1 MKTLR
6 PLFGR
11 ETPGMDL
18 SAAAVTREMDA
29 TTAAWDALLSTLTDQ
44 GDQGDHAAPRAVAHL
59 IVRAGRPSTDPYYD
73 SIATLLIELALAH
86 LRGRRAAP
94 DGDGDDDAP
103 ADASGASG
111 GLRALRAAPGDGA
124 PVRMADLRRFFFDAP
139 AERLIATLQRSPVAA
154 VRATGAGL
162 LETLRAHDLR
172 SASAVI
178 EAAAR
183 INALAYTPPPAGDG
197 TMGGRL

>member
-44 GDQGDHAAPRAVAHL
+44 GDQGDHASPRAVAHL

-94 DGDGDDDAP
+94 NGDGDDDAP
-103 ADASGASG
+103 VDASGVSG
-111 GLRALRAAPGDGA
+111 GLRALRAARGDGA
-124 PVRMADLRRFFFDAP
+124 PVRVADLRRFFFDAP
-139 AERLIATLQRSPVAA
+139 AERLIATLQHSPVAA
-154 VRATGAGL
+154 VRVTGAGVLATL
-162 LETLRAHDLR
+162 LTHDLR

-183 INALAYTPPPAGDG
+183 VNALAYTPPPAVD
-197 TMGGRL
+197 

>member
-11 ETPGMDL
+11 ETPGLDL

-29 TTAAWDALLSTLTDQ
+29 TTAAWDALLSTLGDQ
-44 GDQGDHAAPRAVAHL
+44 GNQGDHASPRAVAHL

-94 DGDGDDDAP
+94 NGDGDDDAP
-103 ADASGASG
+103 VDASGVSG
-111 GLRALRAAPGDGA
+111 GLRALRAARGDGA
-124 PVRMADLRRFFFDAP
+124 PVRVADLRRFFFDAP
-139 AERLIATLQRSPVAA
+139 AERLIATLQHSPVAA
-154 VRATGAGL
+154 VRVTGAGVLATL
-162 LETLRAHDLR
+162 LTHDLR

-183 INALAYTPPPAGDG
+183 VNALAYTPPPAVDRVRGV
-197 TMGGRL
+197 

>member
-29 TTAAWDALLSTLTDQ
+29 TIAAWDALLSTLGDQ
-44 GDQGDHAAPRAVAHL
+44 GNQGDHASPRAVAHL

-73 SIATLLIELALAH
+73 SIATVLIELALAH
-86 LRGRRAAP
+86 LHSRRAVP
-94 DGDGDDDAP
+94 DDDGDDDAA

-111 GLRALRAAPGDGA
+111 GLRALRVARGDGA
-124 PVRMADLRRFFFDAP
+124 PVRVADLRRFFFDAP
-139 AERLIATLQRSPVAA
+139 AEQLIATLQHSAVAA

-162 LETLRAHDLR
+162 LETLRTHDRLR
-172 SASAVI
+172 ASAFI

-183 INALAYTPPPAGDG
+183 VNALAYTPPPTVD
-197 TMGGRL
+197 RVRV

>member
-1 MKTLR
+1 MKTIR

-11 ETPGMDL
+11 ETPGLDL

-29 TTAAWDALLSTLTDQ
+29 TTAAWDALLSTLGDQ
-44 GDQGDHAAPRAVAHL
+44 GNQGDHASPRAVAHL

-86 LRGRRAAP
+86 LRSRRAAP
-94 DGDGDDDAP
+94 DDDGDDDAA

-111 GLRALRAAPGDGA
+111 GVRALRAAPGDGA
-124 PVRMADLRRFFFDAP
+124 PVRVADLRRFFFDAP
-139 AERLIATLQRSPVAA
+139 AEQLIATLQHSAVAA

-162 LETLRAHDLR
+162 LETLRMHDRLR
-172 SASAVI
+172 ASAFI

-183 INALAYTPPPAGDG
+183 VNALAYTPPPTVD
-197 TMGGRL
+197 RVRV

>member
-44 GDQGDHAAPRAVAHL
+44 GDHASPRAVAHL

-94 DGDGDDDAP
+94 DDDGDDDAP

-124 PVRMADLRRFFFDAP
+124 PVRVADLRRFFFDAP

-183 INALAYTPPPAGDG
+183 INALSYTPPPAGDG

>member
-18 SAAAVTREMDA
+18 SAAAVTREIDA

-44 GDQGDHAAPRAVAHL
+44 GDHASPRAVAHL

-94 DGDGDDDAP
+94 NGDGDDDAP
-103 ADASGASG
+103 VDASGVSG
-111 GLRALRAAPGDGA
+111 GLRALRAARGDGA
-124 PVRMADLRRFFFDAP
+124 PVRVADLRRFFFDAP
-139 AERLIATLQRSPVAA
+139 AERLIATLQHSPVAA
-154 VRATGAGL
+154 VRVTGAGVLATL
-162 LETLRAHDLR
+162 LTHDLR

-183 INALAYTPPPAGDG
+183 VNALAYTPPPAVD
-197 TMGGRL
+197 

>member
-1 MKTLR
+1 
-6 PLFGR
+6 
-11 ETPGMDL
+11 MDL

-29 TTAAWDALLSTLTDQ
+29 TTAAWDALLSTLT
-44 GDQGDHAAPRAVAHL
+44 DQGDHAAPRAVAHL

-94 DGDGDDDAP
+94 NGDGDDDAP
-103 ADASGASG
+103 VDASGVSG
-111 GLRALRAAPGDGA
+111 GLRALRAARGDGA
-124 PVRMADLRRFFFDAP
+124 PVRVADLRRFFFDAP
-139 AERLIATLQRSPVAA
+139 AERLIATLQHSPVAA
-154 VRATGAGL
+154 VRVTGAGVLATL
-162 LETLRAHDLR
+162 LTHDLR

-183 INALAYTPPPAGDG
+183 VNALAYTPPPAVD
-197 TMGGRL
+197 

>member
-11 ETPGMDL
+11 ETPGLDL

-29 TTAAWDALLSTLTDQ
+29 TTAAWDALLSTLGDQ
-44 GDQGDHAAPRAVAHL
+44 GNQGDHASPRAVAHL

-73 SIATLLIELALAH
+73 SIATVLIELALAH
-86 LRGRRAAP
+86 LHSRRAAP
-94 DGDGDDDAP
+94 DDGDDDAA
-103 ADASGASG
+103 ADASAASG
-111 GLRALRAAPGDGA
+111 GVRALRAAPGDGA
-124 PVRMADLRRFFFDAP
+124 PVRVADLRRFFFDAP
-139 AERLIATLQRSPVAA
+139 AEQLIATLQHSAVAA

-162 LETLRAHDLR
+162 LETLRTHDRLR
-172 SASAVI
+172 ASAFI

-183 INALAYTPPPAGDG
+183 VNALAYTPPPTVD
-197 TMGGRL
+197 RVRV

>member
-44 GDQGDHAAPRAVAHL
+44 GDHASPRAVAHL

-94 DGDGDDDAP
+94 NGDGDDDAP
-103 ADASGASG
+103 VDASGVSG
-111 GLRALRAAPGDGA
+111 GLRALRAARGDGA
-124 PVRMADLRRFFFDAP
+124 PVRVADLRRFFFDAP
-139 AERLIATLQRSPVAA
+139 AERLIATLQHSPVAA
-154 VRATGAGL
+154 VRVTGAGVLATL
-162 LETLRAHDLR
+162 LTHDLR

-183 INALAYTPPPAGDG
+183 VNALAYTPPPAVD
-197 TMGGRL
+197 

>member
-44 GDQGDHAAPRAVAHL
+44 GDQGDHASPRAVAHL

-103 ADASGASG
+103 VDASGASG
-111 GLRALRAAPGDGA
+111 GLRALRAARGDGA
-124 PVRMADLRRFFFDAP
+124 PVRVADLRRFFFDAP
-139 AERLIATLQRSPVAA
+139 AERLIATLQHSPVAA
-154 VRATGAGL
+154 VRATGAGVLATL
-162 LETLRAHDLR
+162 LTHDLR

-183 INALAYTPPPAGDG
+183 VNALAYTPPPAVDRVRGV
-197 TMGGRL
+197 

>member
-18 SAAAVTREMDA
+18 SAAAVTREIDA

-44 GDQGDHAAPRAVAHL
+44 GDQGDHASPRAVAHL

-94 DGDGDDDAP
+94 DDDGDDDAP
-103 ADASGASG
+103 VDASGVSG
-111 GLRALRAAPGDGA
+111 GLRALRAARGDGA
-124 PVRMADLRRFFFDAP
+124 PVRVADLRRFFFDAP
-139 AERLIATLQRSPVAA
+139 AEQLIATLQHSAVAA

-162 LETLRAHDLR
+162 LETLRTHDRLR
-172 SASAVI
+172 ASAFI

-183 INALAYTPPPAGDG
+183 VNALAYTPPPTVD
-197 TMGGRL
+197 RVRV